1 MGGGGP
7 AAPNGWTRHSHRLM
21 IMVRVVLCA
30 PVTMVSRHRG
40 TLTTGRRRAP
50 DARRE
55 TTWTPIAK
63 QAA

>member
-1 MGGGGP
+1 MSVTIQP
-7 AAPNGWTRHSHRLM
+7 A
-21 IMVRVVLCA
+21 
-30 PVTMVSRHRG
+30 RHRPNSAPAYYLG
-40 TLTTGRRRAP
+40 RPASFWVTLTTSRRRAP

>member
-1 MGGGGP
+1 VHLRSATPLTEDTIQP
-7 AAPNGWTRHSHRLM
+7 A
-21 IMVRVVLCA
+21 
-30 PVTMVSRHRG
+30 RHRPNSAPAYYLG
-40 TLTTGRRRAP
+40 RPVSFWVTLTTGRRRAP